1 MHTTPMLAQ
10 TLSDQSVSLADP
22 SVRSIWVQ
30 FMSWVIGGI
39 GLGYLARDA
48 AGRLPVLLAAF
59 IPERQLRSSEPHGA
73 TLHLPVSSQLN
84 LTS

>member
-1 MHTTPMLAQ
+1 
-10 TLSDQSVSLADP
+10 
-22 SVRSIWVQ
+22 
-30 FMSWVIGGI
+30 MSWVIGGI